1 MKTTVNEKEKQYV
14 ENIVK
19 KYNGKEE
26 TKLDQLR
33 NLDFK
38 AKKGARI
45 FAYVFGII
53 GSLVLGL
60 GMCMAMKIILADLMW
75 LGIVIGLVG
84 IVMVSVNYS
93 IYKKLLAKGRS
104 KYADRIKELSAEIL
118 NQ

>member
-1 MKTTVNEKEKQYV
+1 MKTTVNEKEKKYV

-38 AKKGARI
+38 AKKGAI
-45 FAYVFGII
+45 VFAYVFGII

-93 IYKKLLAKGRS
+93 IYKKLLAKSRS
-104 KYADRIKELSAEIL
+104 KYSNEIL
-118 NQ
+118 RLSDELLND